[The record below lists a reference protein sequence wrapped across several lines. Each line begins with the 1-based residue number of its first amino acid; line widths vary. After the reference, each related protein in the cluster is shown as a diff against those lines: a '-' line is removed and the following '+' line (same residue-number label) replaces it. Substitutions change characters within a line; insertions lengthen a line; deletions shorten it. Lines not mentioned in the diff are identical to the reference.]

1 MRAIVICS
9 ITAWLLLSSCTAST
23 PAGGVASSPAP
34 ESPVARQPTAAAS
47 AADAP
52 SAAGSPAETA
62 AEATVTEQATER
74 SAGPQAPPSLEA
86 TGPAGPA
93 AEPPQPQ
100 PETPEPARSP
110 TQIVT
115 APSSAFFLDY
125 ANSGARSKAVAECE
139 KKNDEPEMR
148 RACLE
153 KEREKFQPDVLL
165 FRRRPSGA
173 LELVIY
179 QRLGDT
185 LKEIYLG
192 RVELSDEGSSELRIA
207 FKGGSKG
214 QRPLFRG
221 LGKVTVKVPND
232 YSISIDDPE
241 YGTLTYTAK
250 VGFLKN

>member
-1 MRAIVICS
+1 MRAIVTWSVVAC
-9 ITAWLLLSSCTAST
+9 LSFSGCTTSA
-23 PAGGVASSPAP
+23 PRGGAASSPQPASP
-34 ESPVARQPTAAAS
+34 IVSQPVATASPA
-47 AADAP
+47 
-52 SAAGSPAETA
+52 AAGSPSEP
-62 AEATVTEQATER
+62 V
-74 SAGPQAPPSLEA
+74 PQAAVTDDSAEQPDAGEALPSLEA

-125 ANSGARSKAVAECE
+125 ANSGARSRAVSLCE
-139 KKNDEPEMR
+139 KKSDEPEVR

-165 FRRRPSGA
+165 FRTRPSGE

-179 QRLGDT
+179 QRQADT
-185 LKEIYLG
+185 LREIYVG
-192 RVELSDEGSSELRIA
+192 RVELSDEGNSKLRIA
-207 FKGGSKG
+207 FKGSSKG

-221 LGKVTVKVPND
+221 KSVASVEVPND
-232 YSISIDDPE
+232 YSIRVDDPE
-241 YGTLTYTAK
+241 YGSLTYTAK
-250 VGFLKN
+250 IGFLRN